1 MVVLARQNLVRA
13 ENLLYAEDSQC
24 KLVGV
29 WHVGV
34 EGDRSRL
41 LLSLR
46 RWSVSVLYC
55 RHLTQGSLV
64 QQIGCEGV
72 CVVKQRYYIAIA

>member
-1 MVVLARQNLVRA
+1 MVVLARQNLVRG

-24 KLVGV
+24 ELVGV
-29 WHVGV
+29 WHVAV
-34 EGDRSRL
+34 EGDCSRL

-46 RWSVSVLYC
+46 RWSVSVLYR
-55 RHLTQGSLV
+55 RHVTQGSLV

-72 CVVKQRYYIAIA
+72 WVVKQRYYIAIA